1 MEKMQAFME
10 RFFVPFAAKI
20 NSQRHVA
27 AVRDAFTLS
36 FPLTMAG
43 SMVIINKLCIFRSNR
58 ICCKFIT
65 FRRFNS

>member
-36 FPLTMAG
+36 FPLTIQQDLLQ
-43 SMVIINKLCIFRSNR
+43 VYYI
-58 ICCKFIT
+58 
-65 FRRFNS
+65 

>member
-27 AVRDAFTLS
+27 AVRDALIYHS
-36 FPLTMAG
+36 RLQWQG
-43 SMVIINKLCIFRSNR
+43 RWYY
-58 ICCKFIT
+58 
-65 FRRFNS
+65 